1 MLENDNIVG
10 SDSALAEEQV
20 TNNQNSSNDSKV
32 NPGAIRKGTTQGILN
47 ALSSASGKDFNSV
60 EDAVEFIA
68 RMQSRQTRDDNVQSV
83 ESKSEPVKSTS
94 ADENDLREQFAKLQ
108 RDLQQKER
116 ALMQKD
122 IDSQIMQSM
131 GDRFDQDLM
140 DYALQKVKSNIK
152 LKNDGTYAIINQKGQ
167 ERYGMDGAPLSLKD
181 LIDEVA
187 QGNPKLLKQNS
198 ISGGS
203 GLRPGQGNF
212 AGAPVD
218 QVPDYSRDPAA
229 FNAWAQSRG
238 LGKGAGLKSAQ
249 VTASTSTQSKKII

>member
-20 TNNQNSSNDSKV
+20 SNTQNSSNDSKI

-47 ALSSASGKDFNSV
+47 ALSSASGRDFNSV
-60 EDAVEFIA
+60 EDAVEYIG
-68 RMQSRQTRDDNVQSV
+68 RMQSRTTRDDNVQSV
-83 ESKSEPVKSTS
+83 ETKSEPVQSTKT
-94 ADENDLREQFAKLQ
+94 DENDLRDQFAKLQ

-116 ALMQKD
+116 ALMQKEL
-122 IDSQIMQSM
+122 DSEIMQSM
-131 GDRFDQDLM
+131 GDRFDQDLI

-152 LKNDGTYAIINQKGQ
+152 FKNDGTYAIINQKGQ
-167 ERYGMDGAPLSLKD
+167 ERYGMDGAPLSIKD
-181 LIDEVA
+181 LINEVA

-218 QVPDYSRDPAA
+218 QIPDYSRDPAA
-229 FNAWAQSRG
+229 FDAWAKNMG
-238 LGKGAGLKSAQ
+238 LGKGAGLKGSR